1 MTVTDLVR
9 TVTADAIDGTP
20 RELGRRLR
28 SLLDRARPRG
38 TPRLVTATIPIP
50 RPDPI
55 ALFAS
60 AQAAGE
66 VAAVWRQPEAGFELV
81 AVGSAWTTT
90 ASGAGRFADVAQS
103 WSGLVADALHHG
115 PGEIPG
121 TGPLLFGG
129 FGFGPKAAQTATW
142 AGFESGRLDVPCFL
156 VTLTSKSTWLTAA
169 IVVTRRPADDQ
180 AAELI
185 RRWIRLTAPAG
196 TPARW
201 AAVPAELRT
210 VGGVPSAAEWTAAV
224 GRFAGTVGRGRLDKA
239 VLARRVDL
247 EGDGPIDVP
256 AALRSLAATA
266 PESTIFAVAR
276 GERTFLGATPEL
288 LARSRGRE
296 FETVALA
303 GSIGRGTDTAED
315 DRLAAELLASA
326 KDREE
331 HEIVVEALRES
342 LAPMSERL
350 EIARRPSIVRLRH
363 VQHLA
368 TELRGRLREPA
379 GILGLIAQLHPTP
392 AVGGAPRELALEMIA
407 DEERLERGWYA
418 GPLGWVNRRGDGEFV
433 VAIRSGVVE
442 GRRASLFAGCGI
454 VADSEP
460 DREWRESEIK
470 LRTLA
475 TALGAAES

>member
-1 MTVTDLVR
+1 MTVTDRLR
-9 TVTADAIDGTP
+9 TVAADALDGTP

-28 SLLDRARPRG
+28 SLLDRAGAHG
-38 TPRLVTATIPIP
+38 TLRLVTATIPIP
-50 RPDPI
+50 RPDPV

-66 VAAVWRQPEAGFELV
+66 VAAIWRQPEAGFGLV

-90 ASGAGRFADVAQS
+90 ASGPGRFADVARS

-129 FGFGPKAAQTATW
+129 FGFGPKAAQGATW
-142 AGFESGRLDVPCFL
+142 TGFESGRLDVPGLL
-156 VTLTSKSTWLTAA
+156 VTLTPGSAWLTAA
-169 IVVTRRPADDQ
+169 MVVTRRPADD
-180 AAELI
+180 AAVELI
-185 RRWIRLTAPAG
+185 RRWIRLTAPG
-196 TPARW
+196 GRPARW
-201 AAVPAELRT
+201 AVVPAELRT

-224 GRFAGTVGRGRLDKA
+224 GRFAGAVGRGRLDKA

-247 EGDGPIDVP
+247 ERDAPIDVP
-256 AALRSLAATA
+256 AVLRCLAAAA

-303 GSIGRGTDTAED
+303 GSIGRGADTAED
-315 DRLAAELLASA
+315 DRLAAELLVSE

-331 HEIVVEALRES
+331 HAVVVEAMREA
-342 LAPMSERL
+342 LVPMSERL

-379 GILGLIAQLHPTP
+379 GILGLVAQLHPTP

-407 DEERLERGWYA
+407 DEEHLERGWYA
-418 GPLGWVNRRGDGEFV
+418 GPLGWVDRRGDGEFV
-433 VAIRSGVVE
+433 VAIRSCVVE

-454 VADSEP
+454 VAGSDP

-475 TALGAAES
+475 SVLGTARP